1 MSSVL
6 PPVEEVTKR
15 ALDGNEKKLRAGKSV
30 GGKKREWWLQNMKA
44 ESRKPQRIR
53 VKNVQDQEVEDHHQ
67 DDQGVDRGNATDW
80 EQSQREGGTGKGE
93 SWNDFETTDMTNHDD
108 LPHQQ
113 THSVAISNLMELK
126 IEELDAIDS
135 VDIHLKSNES
145 LVEKES
151 QQHLKRF
158 GNEAMFDLTG
168 EEATVSYIRHKR
180 VEDVVSPCLEG
191 DVTPPHQ
198 LLACLLCLAL
208 SLVLLGLLLSSLL
221 VAPIGSWF
229 KVQGDLGEE
238 EPCLCSCP
246 I

>member
-6 PPVEEVTKR
+6 PPVEEVTVR
-15 ALDGNEKKLRAGKSV
+15 ALDGREKKPRAGKLV
-30 GGKKREWWLQNMKA
+30 GGRKREWWLQNMKT

-53 VKNVQDQEVEDHHQ
+53 VKNVQDQENEDHHRV
-67 DDQGVDRGNATDW
+67 DQGVDRRNATDW
-80 EQSQREGGTGKGE
+80 EHSQRGGGTGKGE
-93 SWNDFETTDMTNHDD
+93 SSNTFETTDMTNHND

-113 THSVAISNLMELK
+113 RHSGAISNLMELK

-135 VDIHLKSNES
+135 VDIHPRSNES
-145 LVEKES
+145 MVGKES
-151 QQHLKRF
+151 QHLKRL
-158 GNEAMFDLTG
+158 GNEALFDLTG
-168 EEATVSYIRHKR
+168 EEATVSYIGHKR
-180 VEDVVSPCLEG
+180 EEDVVSPCLEG

-238 EPCLCSCP
+238 EPCPCSCP

>member
-1 MSSVL
+1 M
-6 PPVEEVTKR
+6 R
-15 ALDGNEKKLRAGKSV
+15 ALDGLEKKPRPGKLV
-30 GGKKREWWLQNMKA
+30 GGRKREWWLQNMKA
-44 ESRKPQRIR
+44 ESRKPQRIQ
-53 VKNVQDQEVEDHHQ
+53 VKKMQDEEVEDHHQ
-67 DDQGVDRGNATDW
+67 DDQGVDRGNAKDW
-80 EQSQREGGTGKGE
+80 EHSQRGGRTGKGE
-93 SWNDFETTDMTNHDD
+93 SSNTFQTTDMINHDD

-113 THSVAISNLMELK
+113 SHSVAISNLMELK
-126 IEELDAIDS
+126 IEELDAIES
-135 VDIHLKSNES
+135 EIIHPRS
-145 LVEKES
+145 KES
-151 QQHLKRF
+151 MVGKESQHLKRF
-158 GNEAMFDLTG
+158 GNEALFDLTG

-180 VEDVVSPCLEG
+180 EEDVVSPCLEG

>member
-1 MSSVL
+1 M
-6 PPVEEVTKR
+6 R
-15 ALDGNEKKLRAGKSV
+15 ALDGREKKLKAGKLV
-30 GGKKREWWLQNMKA
+30 GGRKREWWLQNMKA

-80 EQSQREGGTGKGE
+80 EQSQRGGETGKGE
-93 SWNDFETTDMTNHDD
+93 SSNTFETTDITNHDD
-108 LPHQQ
+108 LPHQR

-126 IEELDAIDS
+126 IEELDAKES
-135 VDIHLKSNES
+135 VDIHPRSIES
-145 LVEKES
+145 MVGKES
-151 QQHLKRF
+151 QHVKPL
-158 GNEAMFDLTG
+158 GNEVLFDLKG
-168 EEATVSYIRHKR
+168 KEATVSYIRHKR
-180 VEDVVSPCLEG
+180 EEDVVSPCLEG

-208 SLVLLGLLLSSLL
+208 SLVFLGLLLSSLL

-229 KVQGDLGEE
+229 QVQGDLGEE